1 MKHRFLLTIVSLMII
16 ASFSFGQLKL
26 NRFETAAADS
36 QFRAEGTALTAL
48 STKASVKLTDVTSS
62 KKEGNA
68 SMSYKYSI
76 STTESWGEG
85 FVTII
90 HMKPRKDSS
99 GYLNGFGA
107 NKYISLWY
115 NNVAKAHQAPDKV
128 FLRMKLWEDG
138 AKKYYST
145 GQTELWVYQDS
156 TKLFNMDPGW
166 NELKIPLVDLGEG
179 TPDGP
184 NASKG
189 FTLPTAWGFTKVDGK
204 LEFDKILGY
213 AFDII
218 SPKAPDGT
226 DSVAGEILFDNL
238 VTSGDFNYP
247 VVENFDGAA
256 GTSGY
261 YSTDNMS
268 WDAGNKGY
276 ILLRDSTVNHAEGTS
291 SLVVDYQVN
300 ATQGWGGYVNF
311 TREFPATVDLSTNTS
326 LLLIVKNII
335 PATLLDTVPAAGKP
349 RLTARFILFDKSS
362 ASKREDW
369 FTVFDFDI
377 TKAHNDWVTIRIP
390 LQQLD
395 SNTWNLHPAGFQNP
409 DGQGN
414 DDRIFSTTKIGGYKI
429 EFSINGSD
437 FGPTGTSVLD
447 KGMMMVDLLVP
458 QGYKESDVTPP
469 VPPTG
474 VAGIPGSLV
483 NVVTWTDVPGE
494 VGAKYNVYFSE
505 QTFTNY
511 KDATV
516 EDLPP
521 YDIPEAMQ
529 ASNHVLRA
537 PVTDQN
543 ITYYYGVNAKDKVGN
558 EGQAAIS
565 SGVTN
570 LAKGVPTISKVAPAN
585 YTNDANLNEWTA
597 AGFKPIIISKNPAT
611 GEGHVNPNGTID
623 NDNDLLVK
631 AYLAVDNTNLYVA
644 YDITD
649 DIVSVDSLL
658 DAQASYAVDCPDLFI
673 GLYDWRGKRHLGLAR
688 GATPD
693 YHFRFSKYGL
703 YLDNPGNF
711 KVLAR
716 PGVNYTWK
724 HKTLTAGYTIEAR
737 IPFQLLVDSVSGDQ
751 KFVPVEGKRIP
762 IDFSLN
768 DNDGKTFNPGEPWN
782 ARDGILCY
790 SPFNNDNSYQDMWHW
805 TYTWIGEKW
814 VTGVVRNDVVAR
826 SFELTQNYPNP
837 FNPTTTIKYSVPV
850 SGFVS
855 MKIYDVLGREVMT
868 VVGEHQD
875 AGSYTVSLDA
885 SKLATGMYV
894 YRLDA
899 GASSAVKKM
908 MLVK

>member
-1 MKHRFLLTIVSLMII
+1 MKHRFLLSVMLSMGL
-16 ASFSFGQLKL
+16 ASMLLGQIKVY
-26 NRFETAAADS
+26 RFETAAADS
-36 QFRAEGTALTAL
+36 HFRAEGTALNAT
-48 STKASVKLTDVTSS
+48 STKAMVKLTDVTSS

-85 FVTII
+85 YVTIV

-99 GYLNGFGA
+99 GYINGFGA

-115 NNVAKAHQAPDKV
+115 NNVAKAHQEPEKV
-128 FLRMKLWEDG
+128 FFRMKLWEDG
-138 AKKYYST
+138 AKKYYSQ
-145 GQTELWVYQDS
+145 GQTELWVYQDT
-156 TKLFNMDPGW
+156 TKMFAMEPGW
-166 NELKIPLVDLGEG
+166 NELKIPLVDLGEA

-204 LEFDKILGY
+204 LEFDKIVGY

-218 SPKAPDGT
+218 SPKVPN

-238 VTSGDFNYP
+238 ITSGDFNYP
-247 VVENFDGAA
+247 PVETFDGVA

-261 YSTDNMS
+261 YTFDNMG

-276 ILLRDSTVNHAEGTS
+276 IVVRDSTNNPAEGTS
-291 SLVVDYQVN
+291 SLVIDYQVN

-311 TREFPATVDLSTNTS
+311 TREFPNTIDISTNSS
-326 LLLIVKNII
+326 LLLMVKNII
-335 PATLLDTVPAAGKP
+335 PASLLDTIPGSNKP
-349 RLTARFILFDKSS
+349 RLSARFVLFDKSS

-369 FTVFDFDI
+369 FTVLDFDI

-395 SNTWNLHPAGFQNP
+395 SNTWNLTPAGFQNP
-409 DGQGN
+409 PDQGN
-414 DDRIFSTTKIGGYKI
+414 DDRIFSTTKIGGYKF
-429 EFSINGSD
+429 EFSINGND
-437 FGPTGTSVLD
+437 YGPTGSAILD
-447 KGMMMVDLLVP
+447 KGMMMVDLLLP
-458 QGYKESDVTPP
+458 QGYKETDVTPP

-474 VAGIPGSLV
+474 VAGIPGSFV
-483 NVVTWTDVPGE
+483 NVITWNDVPNE
-494 VGAKYNVYFSE
+494 QGAKYNVFFSDKP
-505 QTFTNY
+505 FSSY
-511 KDATV
+511 KEAGV

-521 YDIPEAMQ
+521 YDIPEATQ
-529 ASNHVLRA
+529 ATNHVLRA
-537 PVTDQN
+537 PVTNQN
-543 ITYYYGVNAKDKVGN
+543 VTYYYGVNAKDKVGN
-558 EGQAAIS
+558 EGEVAVS
-565 SGVTN
+565 SAVTN
-570 LAKGVPTISKVAPAN
+570 MAKGVPTISKTPPAN
-585 YTNDANLNEWTA
+585 YTNDANLSEWTTSNI
-597 AGFKPIIISKNPAT
+597 KPIVISKNPAT
-611 GEGHVNPNGTID
+611 GEGHVNPNGIID
-623 NDNDLLVK
+623 NDNDLSVK
-631 AYLAVDNTNLYVA
+631 AYLAVDNNNLYVA

-673 GLYDWRGKRHLGLAR
+673 GLYDWRGKRHVGYGR
-688 GATPD
+688 GAMPD

-711 KVLAR
+711 KVLMR
-716 PGVNYTWK
+716 PGANYTWK
-724 HKTLTAGYTIEAR
+724 QKTLTPGYTIEAR
-737 IPFQLLVDSVSGDQ
+737 IPFQLLVDSVAGDQ

-762 IDFSLN
+762 IDFSVN

-790 SPFNNDNSYQDMWHW
+790 SPFNDDNSWQDMWHW

-814 VTGVVRNDVVAR
+814 TTGVIRSEAIAR
-826 SFELTQNYPNP
+826 TFELTQNYPNP
-837 FNPTTTIKYSVPV
+837 FNPTTTIKYSIPT

-855 MKIYDVLGREVMT
+855 MKMYDVLGREVMT
-868 VVGEHQD
+868 IVGEHQD
-875 AGSYTVSLDA
+875 AGTYTVMLDA
-885 SKLATGMYV
+885 SHLATGMYI
-894 YRLDA
+894 YKLEA
-899 GASSAVKKM
+899 GSYTAVKKM